1 VLLLVAGSAH
11 LGFLASTFVIVFGLT
26 LSIVDCIIRVIA
38 LKRQQANTTLA
49 VLEGNLAGSDA
60 LLAGNDLIQG
70 YCRCQ

>member
-1 VLLLVAGSAH
+1 LSLYHRAWL
-11 LGFLASTFVIVFGLT
+11 IT
-26 LSIVDCIIRVIA
+26 LSQQQRTFQTPVCIIRVIA

-70 YCRCQ
+70 PCRCQQ